1 MLLFRAPAPWGCI
14 YMPLAPPLLRPS
26 SSLASHL
33 QKAKKKPIA
42 KLTAA
47 ELGVDISPRVEV
59 MGVTDPPTREAGSK
73 VADVDELLE
82 KLKSK
87 GVI

>member
-1 MLLFRAPAPWGCI
+1 M
-14 YMPLAPPLLRPS
+14 
-26 SSLASHL
+26 
-33 QKAKKKPIA
+33 
-42 KLTAA
+42 
-47 ELGVDISPRVEV
+47 DISPRVE
-59 MGVTDPPTREAGSK
+59 MTDVTDPPTREAGSK